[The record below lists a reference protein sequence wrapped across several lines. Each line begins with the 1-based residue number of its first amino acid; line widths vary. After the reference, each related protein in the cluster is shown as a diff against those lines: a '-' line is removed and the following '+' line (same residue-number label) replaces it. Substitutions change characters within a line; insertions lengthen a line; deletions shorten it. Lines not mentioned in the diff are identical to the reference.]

1 MTTRETKYLVYVS
14 FTSYKKTLV
23 LASYRVST
31 NLLFTTSK
39 VNSELSIEI
48 MEALSE
54 VVLSLKIWLNVLQRT
69 NPKKCINL
77 PKP

>member
-1 MTTRETKYLVYVS
+1 MTTKETKYLVYVS
-14 FTSYKKTLV
+14 FTSYKKTLA
-23 LASYRVST
+23 LASYRVLT
-31 NLLFTTSK
+31 NLLFTTFK